1 MADKLVETGWAYP
14 CFCTEEE
21 LIAKREQV
29 TILSRKFAAQASNKA
44 QRSELG
50 CVCHM
55 VRVALLFVTILFM
68 PRNRLAALH
77 MRKQENS
84 QHTCR

>member
-29 TILSRKFAAQASNKA
+29 IEMFCVTVVLRSCSTVLGGLTPARCCSAPHGVPTSRFAHS
-44 QRSELG
+44 R
-50 CVCHM
+50 
-55 VRVALLFVTILFM
+55 
-68 PRNRLAALH
+68 
-77 MRKQENS
+77 
-84 QHTCR
+84 

>member
-29 TILSRKFAAQASNKA
+29 RYVSKYWSAA
-44 QRSELG
+44 
-50 CVCHM
+50 
-55 VRVALLFVTILFM
+55 
-68 PRNRLAALH
+68 PLH
-77 MRKQENS
+77 MQGGVARGLLHS
-84 QHTCR
+84 LPHTAVLRLGLCDHSHG